1 LEDGSLVRSGSRGD
15 DAAGALPRLL
25 HKLAGTAAMFGEP
38 GLGIAAAA
46 LERALV
52 TGEDV
57 TVCTALA
64 AGLLAEAERH
74 TAATHSPAPQD

>member
-1 LEDGSLVRSGSRGD
+1 L
-15 DAAGALPRLL
+15 ARLL

-52 TGEDV
+52 TGEDAA
-57 TVCTALA
+57 TCGALA
-64 AGLLAEAERH
+64 ARLIAEAEADGIPDS
-74 TAATHSPAPQD
+74 AAVARG